1 MSESASVYPPSL
13 SRNSWKFAH
22 VVPRTRVELE
32 NMAQKMPE
40 SIHDQRK
47 QKLFEYV
54 EDVYTHFLRRIE
66 SGNGK
71 TLEYMFSAF
80 ADTTYFADVET
91 ELKKLFPDCDV
102 KLYPKK
108 FELEDDTEM
117 RVCFFVRISL

>member
-1 MSESASVYPPSL
+1 MQKTEHKRKIDEIQTDPDYQFF
-13 SRNSWKFAH
+13 N
-22 VVPRTRVELE
+22 
-32 NMAQKMPE
+32 AQMNQSP
-40 SIHDQRK
+40 I
-47 QKLFEYV
+47 
-54 EDVYTHFLRRIE
+54 T
-66 SGNGK
+66 GNGK

-117 RVCFFVRISL
+117 RVCFFVPDDVLKY